1 VMRSV
6 NHLSLLKL
14 YFDCSHWSWAWQRWR
29 FRNSCSSSA
38 SC

>member
-1 VMRSV
+1 VMRPV
-6 NHLSLLKL
+6 NHLSLPKL
-14 YFDCSHWSWAWQRWR
+14 YFDCSHCSWAWQRWR